1 MRARYY
7 IQLPNPAKA
16 RGDDPKLS
24 FRAVSAEGFAEELQ
38 NALRDSRLFQNWKNA
53 QVEPDDVDESLG
65 VVDQDAHVHGEQNN
79 LRINLVAT
87 TSLPG
92 TVFKHRMRL
101 LAGAHW
107 ELHDVTAG

>member
-1 MRARYY
+1 MRAKYY

-16 RGDDPKLS
+16 RGDDAQFS

-38 NALRDSRLFQNWKNA
+38 QALRDTQLFNQWK
-53 QVEPDDVDESLG
+53 QSQIEPDDVDDSLG
-65 VVDQDAHVHGEQNN
+65 AVDHTAEVRGEQND
-79 LRINLVAT
+79 LRINLVVI

-101 LAGAHW
+101 LAGTQW
-107 ELHDVTAG
+107 ELHDVTSA